1 MEVLMIQ
8 DHTMNKLIDLIRSEI
23 KDSDYPDIQIFIKE
37 EVYVWKGNGS
47 VNKVL
52 LSKDKT
58 LDEALSKAYENI
70 K

>member
-1 MEVLMIQ
+1 MIQ

-37 EVYVWKGNGS
+37 EVCVWKGVGS
-47 VNKVL
+47 VNKIL
-52 LSKDKT
+52 LAKADN
-58 LDEALSKAYENI
+58 LEEALSKAYENI

>member
-1 MEVLMIQ
+1 M
-8 DHTMNKLIDLIRSEI
+8 KLIDLIRSEI